1 MVDLTAH
8 PPRRWSDK
16 LAGYVWLPRLVDKVR
31 AFQSGNL
38 GTYAYPSFL
47 DRVFLKYCHL
57 SPAQI
62 EQAVR
67 EHTSDEAIGTF
78 VRRHTNHMQEQIE
91 ALNERFRQRWGMAL
105 RTLDCDD
112 GYMKGLGY
120 PIPQFL
126 QPSIWRLYRKW
137 AAGKASATKL

>member
-38 GTYAYPSFL
+38 GAYAYPSFL

-57 SPAQI
+57 TPVLI

-67 EHTSDEAIGTF
+67 ENTSDEAIGTF
-78 VRRHTNHMQEQIE
+78 VRRHTSHTQEQIA
-91 ALNERFRQRWGMAL
+91 ALNRQFKRRWGLAL

-112 GYMKGLGY
+112 GYMKGLSY
-120 PIPQFL
+120 PIPRFL
-126 QPSIWRLYRKW
+126 QPFVWRLYRKW
-137 AAGKASATKL
+137 AAGKVSATKL